1 MNRRSIN
8 SRLYLVAVILFLVVV
23 ALVTKLVYIV
33 WFDEDSLNDLPLQ
46 VVKNVIIE
54 PERGDIYSSDGKILA
69 TSVYSYEVRWD
80 AQSPSNL
87 VYESKKYQLAKKL
100 GKLLSKN
107 SEEVLTN
114 LEKARKQGS
123 RYHLIIKNADKQLVD
138 RIKQLPIFELGEIKG
153 GLILEKSEHRKLPM
167 KQYVARTIGYE
178 KQQPSGAFHRV
189 GIEGGYAQYLRGE
202 PGFRLK
208 IRLAG
213 DVWKPIS
220 DKQNRD
226 PIPGA
231 SLNTTIDTHIQSVTH
246 QALKNQ
252 LEKFEADYGCAVVM
266 KVNTGEVKAIAN
278 LTRSVDS
285 TYVERYNYAIGAP
298 YEPGS
303 TFKIFS
309 LMAAMEDQFISEDST
324 VDIGDGRITF
334 FGRHTIRESSK
345 SNRGLLTVDQVLGKS
360 SNVGVVKII
369 QDNYSTQPEKFVRRI
384 YDMGL
389 HKPLDL
395 NIPGEGTPYIP
406 HPTER
411 SWSGISMPW
420 MAYGYGLTMTP
431 LQVLTYYN
439 AIANDGEVVKPRFI
453 NSIQRTSKSDKI
465 VFEKEVMNSAI
476 ASKATVKKIKG
487 MLENVVDKK
496 WGTAHNI
503 KSELIPIAGK
513 TGTSQANYAGANM
526 TYVASFAGYFPS
538 NDPEYS
544 MIVVV
549 HNPNKKKGYYGSIV
563 AAPVVGDVASRIFS
577 AVPDE
582 IILNENNVAQ
592 VLLEKSYNKS
602 VDPYIN
608 INDSRLARTLQ
619 TSDYRDVLKAGQV
632 PFKSSKEVVSE
643 LSPFFTR
650 ITDAMGIEVKV
661 KHRKQQQIVEF
672 Q

>member
-8 SRLYLVAVILFLVVV
+8 SRLYLVAVLLFLMVS
-23 ALVTKLVYIV
+23 ALVAKLVYII
-33 WFDEDSLNDLPLQ
+33 WFDEQSISSLPLQ

-54 PERGDIYSSDGKILA
+54 PERGEIYSSDGKILA

-80 AQSPSNL
+80 AQSPSNH

-100 GKLLSKN
+100 GKLLSRN
-107 SEEVLTN
+107 SEDVLAS

-123 RYHLIIKNADKQLVD
+123 RYHLIIKKADKQLVE
-138 RIKQLPIFELGEIKG
+138 RIKQLPIFELGEIRG
-153 GLILEKSEHRKLPM
+153 GLVLKKNEDRILPM
-167 KQYVARTIGYE
+167 KQYAARTIGYE
-178 KQQPSGAFHRV
+178 KLESTGEFRRV

-208 IRLAG
+208 MRLAG
-213 DVWKPIS
+213 NVWKPIS
-220 DKQNRD
+220 DKQNRE
-226 PIPGA
+226 PIQGA

-246 QALKNQ
+246 QALISQ
-252 LEKFEADYGCAVVM
+252 LKKFEADYGCAVVM
-266 KVNTGEVKAIAN
+266 KVTTGEVKAIVN
-278 LTRSVDS
+278 LTKETDT

-303 TFKIFS
+303 TFKTFS
-309 LMAAMEDQFISEDST
+309 LMAAMEDQFISENST
-324 VDIGDGRITF
+324 VDVGNGRITF
-334 FGRHTIRESSK
+334 FGRHTVRESSK
-345 SNRGLLTVDQVLGKS
+345 SIKGLLTVNQVLGKS

-369 QDNYSTQPEKFVRRI
+369 QDNYSAKPENFVHRI

-395 NIPGEGTPYIP
+395 DIPGEGTPYIP

-439 AIANDGEVVKPRFI
+439 AIANNGEVVKPRFI
-453 NSIQRTSKSDKI
+453 NNIQRTSKSDKI
-465 VFEKEVMNSAI
+465 VFEKEVINPSI
-476 ASKATVKKIKG
+476 ASETTVKKIQG
-487 MLENVVDKK
+487 MLANVVDKK

-503 KSELIPIAGK
+503 KSQLIPISGK
-513 TGTSQANYAGANM
+513 TGTSQANYAGDNM
-526 TYVASFAGYFPS
+526 IYVASFAGYFPS

-544 MIVVV
+544 MIVMV
-549 HNPNKKKGYYGSIV
+549 HNPNRKKGYYGSTV
-563 AAPVVGDVASRIFS
+563 AAPVVGNVASRIFS

-582 IILNENNVAQ
+582 ITLNKNNIAQ
-592 VLLEKSYNKS
+592 VLLEKSYDKS
-602 VDPYIN
+602 VGPYIN
-608 INDSRLARTLQ
+608 INDSRLARSIK
-619 TSDYRDVLKAGQV
+619 TSDSGDVLKAGQMSI
-632 PFKSSKEVVSE
+632 KSSEEVVSG
-643 LSPFFTR
+643 LSLFLTR
-650 ITDAMGIEVKV
+650 ITDALGIEVKV
-661 KHRKQQQIVEF
+661 KNRNQQQIVEF